1 MVDRLTVEQ
10 ICDDSPSLSAT
21 IVHNFHFK
29 RLSENVA
36 HVRETVKHKCTENL
50 SDETE
55 LIL

>member
-10 ICDDSPSLSAT
+10 IRDDSPSLSAT